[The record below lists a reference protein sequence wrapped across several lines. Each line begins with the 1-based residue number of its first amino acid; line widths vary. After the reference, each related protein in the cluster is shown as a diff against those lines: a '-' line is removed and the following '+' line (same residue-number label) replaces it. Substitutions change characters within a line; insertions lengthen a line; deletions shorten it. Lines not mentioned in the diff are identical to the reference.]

1 MMIPLMWASKMIKAN
16 AEFAAEMETLDIK
29 GLIEELRARAKS
41 TDMEA
46 TLIIIFLTVMAAAAV
61 FSAAVI
67 MR

>member
-1 MMIPLMWASKMIKAN
+1 MWASKMIKAN